1 MNLAGLAKEKQ
12 AIDNQPDT
20 QMLKFS
26 VAVVAITRKLWQIK
40 RFLLGELGVKIL
52 CLTGGL
58 ASGKS
63 TATQFLERQGAM
75 VIDADKLGHRAYDTG
90 TQAYLQVIETFGT
103 YIVDDE
109 HRIDR
114 KVLGSKVFGQPA
126 ALKKLT
132 DIVWPEIRRLAELEI
147 AGFDAAYPDGLVVL
161 EAAVL
166 FEAGWDDIGDEVWA
180 VVADRET
187 AIGRAM
193 ARDGF
198 AREAVEQRLDAQLS
212 NDERRSRADVVID
225 NSGLLSD
232 MQAQLIE
239 QWKRLSDAK

>member
-1 MNLAGLAKEKQ
+1 M
-12 AIDNQPDT
+12 
-20 QMLKFS
+20 
-26 VAVVAITRKLWQIK
+26 
-40 RFLLGELGVKIL
+40 GETGVRIL

-63 TATQFLERQGAM
+63 TATQFLKKQGAL

-90 TQAYLQVIETFGT
+90 TQAYLKVIEAFGDDV
-103 YIVDDE
+103 VDDE

-114 KVLGSKVFGQPA
+114 KVLGGKVFGQPA
-126 ALKKLT
+126 ALKQLT

-187 AIGRAM
+187 AIDRAM

-198 AREAVEQRLDAQLS
+198 AREAVEQRLAAQLS
-212 NDERRSRADVVID
+212 NEERRSRADVVID
-225 NSGLLSD
+225 NSGTLAHL
-232 MQAQLIE
+232 QAQLTE
-239 QWKRLSDAK
+239 QWARLSEAD

>member
-1 MNLAGLAKEKQ
+1 MQNYSAAVI
-12 AIDNQPDT
+12 AI
-20 QMLKFS
+20 
-26 VAVVAITRKLWQIK
+26 ICELWQIE
-40 RFLLGELGVKIL
+40 RFLAGELGVKIL

-63 TATQFLERQGAM
+63 TATEFLEQQGAL
-75 VIDADKLGHRAYDTG
+75 VIDADKLGHRAYDPG
-90 TQAYLQVIETFGT
+90 TQAYLQIIEAFGDDV
-103 YIVDDE
+103 VDDE

-114 KVLGSKVFGQPA
+114 KVLGGKVFGQPA
-126 ALKKLT
+126 ALKQLT

-147 AGFDAAYPDGLVVL
+147 AGLDAAYPDGLVVL

-180 VVADRET
+180 VVAERET
-187 AIGRAM
+187 AIDRAM

-212 NDERRSRADVVID
+212 NDERGRRADVVID
-225 NSGLLSD
+225 NSGMLSN
-232 MQAQLIE
+232 MQAQLAE
-239 QWKRLSDAK
+239 QWMRLSGIK